1 MNKLY
6 LIPLII
12 AGYVFVYPMVE
23 SGIDCPSAMTS
34 PEDNTN
40 CTLIKSINWEIV
52 QVLSVYHWDGVS
64 TTSILYGEWGDVCCY
79 NENVQ
84 SYAAD
89 EASGKSV
96 FPLVTLSIGMFVI
109 NKIRLNKEI
118 YNEHR

>member
-12 AGYVFVYPMVE
+12 AGYVFVFPMVE
-23 SGIDCPSAMTS
+23 AGMDCPSAITS

-40 CTLIKSINWEIV
+40 CTSIKHMNWEIV

-64 TTSILYGEWGDVCCY
+64 STSLLYGEFGDVCCY

-89 EASGKSV
+89 EASAKSV
-96 FPLVTLSIGMFVI
+96 FPLFTLAIVMFVI
-109 NKIRLNKEI
+109 SKIRLNKEI
-118 YNEHR
+118 YNEHQ